1 MGWKRELR
9 CYDKLI
15 IRTLC
20 MRDQALRDEDGAA
33 SVLLAGADQRRFSFP
48 IPIF

>member
-1 MGWKRELR
+1 
-9 CYDKLI
+9 
-15 IRTLC
+15 